1 MHESS
6 QTGLV
11 ATKRQEKFKSKQY
24 SLVIDDPTL
33 LLWKLWKLQLF
44 VSDVSNLCQDV
55 STFFVYIFRNCWK
68 LKNVRSSIP
77 SKCYTKDTFTKFHG
91 NRLVRFRDI
100 LHTVSKN
107 LVSSRKTR
115 LKFQNVTIHMYHLL
129 TFFTYISPLT
139 VLTIHN

>member
-1 MHESS
+1 MFDR
-6 QTGLV
+6 QCLV
-11 ATKRQEKFKSKQY
+11 N
-24 SLVIDDPTL
+24 VTL
-33 LLWKLWKLQLF
+33 K
-44 VSDVSNLCQDV
+44 
-55 STFFVYIFRNCWK
+55 IR
-68 LKNVRSSIP
+68 
-77 SKCYTKDTFTKFHG
+77 TKFHS

-115 LKFQNVTIHMYHLL
+115 LKFQNVTFHMYHLL